1 MCEKFNI
8 PSVGGM
14 LQHQT
19 VSGSCPNCGTLCL
32 SSELN
37 YSSHI
42 KTFWGGSTLYG
53 VCAKCA
59 RAHSSQDERNWRAKN
74 GINT

>member
-1 MCEKFNI
+1 MTKESNI
-8 PSVGGM
+8 HAVSVM
-14 LQHQT
+14 FQHQT

-59 RAHSSQDERNWRAKN
+59 KAHSSLDVRKLEN
-74 GINT
+74 